1 MISID
6 KLLSLEKEEISGAA
20 EAVSQS
26 DIWLLIELLN
36 EKDDK
41 IRYHAL
47 LLLQSRSEYMEDVF
61 PYWDIFCTKLKSDN
75 SYQRNIGLILLADNV
90 KWDQENKIDQVI
102 DEYLMLLKDDKPITI
117 RLCIQSLSRIV
128 LAKPRLSSKIAA
140 GLMALDLSVIRESMR
155 KLILMDILTTLTIMR
170 KIYSSGEMD
179 NYISDAL
186 TGAILDNK
194 SKKQIGL
201 ML

>member
-6 KLLSLEKEEISGAA
+6 KLLSLEREEISGAA

-26 DIWLLIELLN
+26 DIWLLIDLLN

-75 SYQRNIGLILLADNV
+75 SYQRNIGLMLLADNV
-90 KWDQENKIDQVI
+90 KWDQENKIDQII
-102 DEYLMLLKDDKPITI
+102 DEYLML
-117 RLCIQSLSRIV
+117 
-128 LAKPRLSSKIAA
+128 
-140 GLMALDLSVIRESMR
+140 
-155 KLILMDILTTLTIMR
+155 
-170 KIYSSGEMD
+170 YSSGEMD

>member
-1 MISID
+1 
-6 KLLSLEKEEISGAA
+6 
-20 EAVSQS
+20 
-26 DIWLLIELLN
+26 LN

-75 SYQRNIGLILLADNV
+75 SYQRNIGLMLLADNV
-90 KWDQENKIDQVI
+90 KWDQENKIDQII
-102 DEYLMLLKDDKPITI
+102 DEYLMLLKDVKPITI

-128 LAKPRLSSKIAA
+128 LAKPRLSGKIAA